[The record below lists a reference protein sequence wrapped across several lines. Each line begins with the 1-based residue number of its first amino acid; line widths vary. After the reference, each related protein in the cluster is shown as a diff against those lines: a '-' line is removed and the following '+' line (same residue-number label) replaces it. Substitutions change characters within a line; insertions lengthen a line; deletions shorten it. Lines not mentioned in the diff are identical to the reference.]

1 MMAKDN
7 SEILAL
13 AKMLKDPQKL
23 QEIGSSVVRDAIQRI
38 YDQTVGGESWTKVWP
53 EHTKKIETRER
64 DVREKDTNVDRII
77 KEVQFSE
84 EERKVLKDLKIS
96 D

>member
-1 MMAKDN
+1 MAKDN

-13 AKMLKDPQKL
+13 AKLLKDPKKL
-23 QEIGSSVVRDAIQRI
+23 QEIGSSTVRDAIQRI
-38 YDQTVGGESWTKVWP
+38 YDQTVSGESWTKVWP
-53 EHTKKIETRER
+53 EHTKKIVTRDREVRER
-64 DVREKDTNVDRII
+64 DKNVERVI

-84 EERKVLKDLKIS
+84 EERKVLKELNIS

>member
-1 MMAKDN
+1 MAKDN

-13 AKMLKDPQKL
+13 AKLLKDPQKL

-38 YDQTVGGESWTKVWP
+38 YDLTGESWTKVWS
-53 EHTKKIETRER
+53 EYTKKNVIQER
-64 DVREKDTNVDRII
+64 GIKEQDANVDRVI

-84 EERKVLKDLKIS
+84 EELKVLKDLKII